1 VHDCEIPR
9 GLPESRYLRRY
20 LLRHGP
26 RSTVH
31 AESSA
36 HRHYC
41 PCWRDHP
48 SHKAANHSDCMGRY
62 CTPPPRVKFRSEMNT
77 CTVVEIVVNAP
88 ASRLISSFRGQMKQA
103 LHHYSKSTLF
113 DEAITQLL
121 LAIIGASALPCP
133 AMPCLANF
141 NERILLLLWA
151 RLQEALLGNP
161 TVVCT
166 NCEHRSSEHKRIRA
180 ACLKTG
186 QLRPQSVT
194 KMFGSRFELRKCT
207 HESEGP
213 IGHLFSNLS
222 PALTCTVQGQSKF
235 RGPRGSSLPFPSH
248 DAKFLSCPA
257 FLTRGAVWLLQ
268 TATRWTRVCARE
280 REIESA
286 QRHIILQRAFMPHGR
301 GL

>member
-1 VHDCEIPR
+1 
-9 GLPESRYLRRY
+9 
-20 LLRHGP
+20 
-26 RSTVH
+26 
-31 AESSA
+31 
-36 HRHYC
+36 
-41 PCWRDHP
+41 
-48 SHKAANHSDCMGRY
+48 MGRY

-121 LAIIGASALPCP
+121 LVIIGASALPCP

-207 HESEGP
+207 HESEGS

-235 RGPRGSSLPFPSH
+235 RGPRGSSLPFPPPTTQSSV
-248 DAKFLSCPA
+248 LSCILDQGCNVAAADCHAMDPG
-257 FLTRGAVWLLQ
+257 L
-268 TATRWTRVCARE
+268 CERE
-280 REIESA
+280 REILVESA
-286 QRHIILQRAFMPHGR
+286 HRHIILQRAFMPHGR